1 MKNIELKF
9 MRYKQGFKIDLD
21 FINKV
26 YYKFLDFISFGFI
39 SNLNNIISDSHRDNI
54 KLLELVDS
62 FINKLDDIDETLI
75 KHRELSKNLQ
85 LDNDKLKIENERLII
100 VIKALENKNVSYAKK
115 HDDID
120 AWLMRNTIKKY
131 EPYKENDN

>member
-85 LDNDKLKIENERLII
+85 LDNDKLKLENERLII
-100 VIKALENKNVSYAKK
+100 VVKALESKNVSYAKK

>member
-39 SNLNNIISDSHRDNI
+39 SNLNNVISDSHRDNI

>member
-39 SNLNNIISDSHRDNI
+39 SNLNNIISESHRDNI
-54 KLLELVDS
+54 KLLDLVDS
-62 FINKLDDIDETLI
+62 FINKLDDIDETLTGY
-75 KHRELSKNLQ
+75 RELSKNLQ
-85 LDNDKLKIENERLII
+85 LENDKLNSDNERLIVI
-100 VIKALENKNVSYAKK
+100 IKALESKNVSYSKK

-120 AWLMRNTIKKY
+120 NWLMRHSIGKN
-131 EPYKENDN
+131 PSDN